1 MKLKEHWRTDTL
13 PLHMQLRPC
22 HKLTPR
28 LIGAAKWRG
37 SCLCSGALGK
47 GGPLN
52 QPFTERRI
60 LLAFK
65 TSATWMK

>member
-1 MKLKEHWRTDTL
+1 MKLNEHWRTDTFTSET
-13 PLHMQLRPC
+13 

-47 GGPLN
+47 GGP
-52 QPFTERRI
+52 
-60 LLAFK
+60 
-65 TSATWMK
+65 